1 MNSIHQVQ
9 GLTVLS
15 MVCLNNLNYIDY
27 IYLRITDYQLTTSTQ
42 AVNISA
48 SILHSSSRISVSS
61 LDISNIDRL
70 QLLLNYRE

>member
-9 GLTVLS
+9 ELTVLS

-48 SILHSSSRISVSS
+48 SILRSSSRISVSS

-70 QLLLNYRE
+70 QLLLNCE